1 MSKATINK
9 LILMR
14 RLFKIFITFC
24 ITNTYAQEM
33 IVLDSVTHKNLEEV
47 VVTATR
53 NERKLG
59 TLPMPVTLIN
69 QKQIRAMGSLRLND
83 VLAEQTGLFIQ
94 NDHGQGIQIQ
104 GFSPDYTLIL
114 LDGEPLV
121 GRTAGTLELSRL
133 AVGNIKQIEI
143 VKGPSSSLYGSEALA
158 GVVNIITS
166 PPTPEGGA
174 FKGNFSTRYGT
185 NQTSDL
191 SGSLGFR
198 KNKLG
203 LNLFVNRY
211 QSGGYDFTPEVFGAT
226 VSPFQNYTFDF
237 SDKLKLSVSGRYF
250 TENQE
255 DGFLVNTDKISGN
268 GSVKDWNFNP
278 VLRYSVSDKLKATA
292 RFYSTNYQTNSSLSY
307 QKDAKIYDETFFNQ
321 TFQRPELQIDY
332 ALNAKHNFTFGAG
345 RIWESVEATRYE
357 DVKRFETNYGFFQYE
372 NTMVKS
378 LNLTL
383 GGRFDAHS
391 AYRSQYSPKV
401 SAAYELSP
409 KITLRGSVG
418 VGFKAPDFRQLYL
431 NFTNT
436 VAGYSVFGT
445 QEIARGIAQLQAEK
459 QISELLFDV
468 NNLGTLQAESSL
480 AYNLGGVLK
489 LDNGLKISLNT
500 FRNDIDNLIQTQAIA
515 RKTNGQ
521 NVFSY
526 LNLNKA
532 FTQGIESEISKN
544 LSVNNQNFT
553 LSLGYQFLEAKDK
566 EIVDRLERG
575 EVFRRNPETFV
586 TVRVQP
592 SEYEG
597 LFNRSR
603 HSGNVKLFYE
613 NTKHNL
619 TASIRGIYR
628 SRYGFADYNGNSIA
642 DVDNEFVQGYMTW
655 NISVSKVFKK
665 HFRLQTGMDNVF
677 GFTNKIQIPNLAG
690 RLIWVS
696 LGVNFNRKN
705 LKN

>member
-1 MSKATINK
+1 MKTLFSIFLTICLSNIYGQK
-9 LILMR
+9 KYI
-14 RLFKIFITFC
+14 K
-24 ITNTYAQEM
+24 
-33 IVLDSVTHKNLEEV
+33 DSVSHKILEEV

-59 TLPMPVTLIN
+59 SLPMPVTLIN
-69 QKQIRAMGSLRLND
+69 QKQIKAMGSLRLNE
-83 VLAEQTGLFIQ
+83 VLAEQTGLFIK

-174 FKGNFSTRYGT
+174 FKGSFSTRYGT

-203 LNLFVNRY
+203 VNIFVNRY
-211 QSGGYDFTPEVFGAT
+211 QSGEYDFTPEVFGVT
-226 VSPFQNYTFDF
+226 VSPFRNYTFTPKLSYDF
-237 SDKLKLSVSGRYF
+237 SEKLKLSISGRYF

-255 DGFLVNTDKISGN
+255 DGFLVGKDTISGN
-268 GSVKDWNFNP
+268 GNVKDWNFNP
-278 VLRYSVSDKLKATA
+278 VLRYSINDKLKATA

-321 TFQRPELQIDY
+321 TFQRPEFQIDY
-332 ALNAKHNFTFGAG
+332 ALNTNHNFTFGAG

-372 NTMVKS
+372 NTMLKS
-378 LNLTL
+378 LNLTV

-391 AYRSQYSPKV
+391 AYRSQFSPKV

-431 NFTNT
+431 NFTNA

-489 LDNGLKISLNT
+489 LDNGLKISLNA
-500 FRNDIDNLIQTQAIA
+500 FRNDVDNLIQTQAIA

-566 EIVDRLERG
+566 EIVDKLERG

-613 NTKHNL
+613 NTKYNVITSL
-619 TASIRGIYR
+619 RGIYR
-628 SRYGFADYNGNSIA
+628 SRYGFADYNGNGIA
-642 DVDNEFVQGYMTW
+642 DVDNEFVPGFMTW
-655 NISVSKVFKK
+655 NISVSKEFKQ
-665 HFRLQTGMDNVF
+665 HFRLQTGVDNVF
-677 GFTNKIQIPNLAG
+677 GFTNKTQIPNLAG

-696 LGVNFNRKN
+696 LGVNFNKKN
-705 LKN
+705 TKI

>member
-1 MSKATINK
+1 MKTLSIIF
-9 LILMR
+9 LI
-14 RLFKIFITFC
+14 FC
-24 ITNTYAQEM
+24 ISDTYGQSKNTR
-33 IVLDSVTHKNLEEV
+33 DSVAHKNLEEV

-53 NERKLG
+53 NERTLG
-59 TLPMPVTLIN
+59 SLPMPVTVIG
-69 QKQIRAMGSLRLND
+69 QKQIRAMGSLRLNE

-158 GVVNIITS
+158 GVVNIITNS
-166 PPTPEGGA
+166 PSPLTPRGGIHS
-174 FKGNFSTRYGT
+174 GNISMRYGT

-198 KNKLG
+198 KSKLG
-203 LNLFVNRY
+203 VNIFVNRY
-211 QSGGYDFTPEVFGAT
+211 QSRGYDFTPEVFGAT
-226 VSPFQNYTFDF
+226 VSPFLNYTFTPKLSYDF
-237 SDKLKLSVSGRYF
+237 SEKLKLSISGRYF

-255 DGFLVNTDKISGN
+255 DGFLVGKDNVSGE

-278 VLRYSVSDKLKATA
+278 VLRYSVSQKMKATA
-292 RFYSTNYQTNSSLSY
+292 RFYSTNYQTNSTLIY

-332 ALNAKHNFTFGAG
+332 ALNAKHNFSFGAG
-345 RIWESVEATRYE
+345 RIWESVEATRY
-357 DVKRFETNYGFFQYE
+357 DDIKRFETNYGFFQYE
-372 NTMVKS
+372 NTMLKS
-378 LNLTL
+378 LNLTV

-391 AYRSQYSPKV
+391 AYRSQFSPKV
-401 SAAYELSP
+401 SMAYEVST

-431 NFTNT
+431 NFTNA

-445 QEIARGIAQLQAEK
+445 QEIARGIAKLQAEK

-480 AYNLGGVLK
+480 AYNFGGVLK
-489 LDNGLKISLNT
+489 LDNGLKISINA
-500 FRNDIDNLIQTQAIA
+500 FRNDVDNLIQTQAIA

-532 FTQGIESEISKN
+532 FTQGIESEISKQIISGN
-544 LSVNNQNFT
+544 HQISVG
-553 LSLGYQFLEAKDK
+553 LGYQFLEAKDK
-566 EIVDRLERG
+566 EIVDKLERG
-575 EVFRRNPETFV
+575 EVFRRNPETFA

-613 NTKHNL
+613 NTKNNV
-619 TASIRGIYR
+619 TASLRGIYR
-628 SRYGFADYNGNSIA
+628 SRYGFADYNGNGIA
-642 DVDNEFVQGYMTW
+642 DVDNEFVQGFMTW
-655 NISVSKVFKK
+655 DLSISKEFKE
-665 HFRLQTGMDNVF
+665 HLRLQTGVDNIF
-677 GFTNKIQIPNLAG
+677 DFTNKTQMPSMAG

-696 LGVNFNRKN
+696 LGVNFNK
-705 LKN
+705 KK

>member
-1 MSKATINK
+1 MKNLCVIF
-9 LILMR
+9 LI
-14 RLFKIFITFC
+14 IC
-24 ITNTYAQEM
+24 ESNTYGQKKNFQ
-33 IVLDSVTHKNLEEV
+33 DSVVNKNLEEV
-47 VVTATR
+47 VITATR
-53 NERKLG
+53 NEKKLG
-59 TLPMPVTLIN
+59 SLPMPVTLIS
-69 QKQIRAMGSLRLND
+69 QKQIRAMGSLRLNE

-158 GVVNIITS
+158 GVVNIITEK
-166 PPTPEGGA
+166 PNGT
-174 FKGNFSTRYGT
+174 KGDFSARYGT
-185 NQTSDL
+185 NHTSDL

-203 LNLFVNRY
+203 VNIFVNRY
-211 QSGGYDFTPEVFGAT
+211 QSGGYDFTPEVFGAM
-226 VSPFQNYTFDF
+226 VSPFLNYTFTPKVSYDF
-237 SDKLKLSVSGRYF
+237 SEKLKLSISGRYF
-250 TENQE
+250 AENQE

-278 VLRYSVSDKLKATA
+278 VLRYSVSQKLKATA
-292 RFYSTNYQTNSSLSY
+292 RFYTTNYQTNSTLTY
-307 QKDAKIYDETFFNQ
+307 QKDAKVYDETFFNQ

-372 NTMVKS
+372 NTMLKS
-378 LNLTL
+378 LSLTV

-391 AYRSQYSPKV
+391 AYRSQFSPKA
-401 SAAYELSP
+401 SAAYEISP

-431 NFTNT
+431 NFTNA

-489 LDNGLKISLNT
+489 LDNDLKISLNA

-532 FTQGIESEISKN
+532 FTQGIEADVTKQITSEN
-544 LSVNNQNFT
+544 HQFSVG
-553 LSLGYQFLEAKDK
+553 LGYQFLEAKDK
-566 EIVDRLERG
+566 DVVEKLERG
-575 EVFRRNPETFV
+575 EVFRRNLETFV
-586 TVRVQP
+586 TMRVQP

-613 NTKHNL
+613 NTKHNV
-619 TASIRGIYR
+619 TASLRGIYR
-628 SRYGFADYNGNSIA
+628 SKYGFADYNGNGIA

-655 NISVSKVFKK
+655 NVSVSKEFKE

-677 GFTNKIQIPNLAG
+677 GVTNKTQIPNLAG

-696 LGVNFNRKN
+696 LGVNFNKKN
-705 LKN
+705 LNN

>member
-1 MSKATINK
+1 MRILFIIF
-9 LILMR
+9 LIS
-14 RLFKIFITFC
+14 C
-24 ITNTYAQEM
+24 VSNTYGQNKN
-33 IVLDSVTHKNLEEV
+33 VLDSVTHKNLEEV

-53 NERKLG
+53 SERILAS
-59 TLPMPVTLIN
+59 LPMPVTLIG
-69 QKQIRAMGSLRLND
+69 QKQIKAMGSLRLNE

-158 GVVNIITS
+158 GVVNIITEK
-166 PPTPEGGA
+166 PNGT
-174 FKGNFSTRYGT
+174 KGSFSARYGT

-198 KNKLG
+198 KNKVG
-203 LNLFVNRY
+203 VNIFINRY
-211 QSGGYDFTPEVFGAT
+211 QSGGYDFTPEIFGAT
-226 VSPFQNYTFDF
+226 VSPFLNYTFTPKLSYDF
-237 SDKLKLSVSGRYF
+237 SEKIKFSVSGRYF
-250 TENQE
+250 TENQK
-255 DGFLVNTDKISGN
+255 DGFVAGKDKVSGK
-268 GSVKDWNFNP
+268 GIVKDWNFNP
-278 VLRYSVSDKLKATA
+278 VLRYSVSPKMKATA
-292 RFYSTNYQTNSSLSY
+292 RFYTTEYQTNSTLIY
-307 QKDAKIYDETFFNQ
+307 QKDAQIYDETFFNQ

-332 ALNAKHNFTFGAG
+332 ALNAKNNFSFGAG
-345 RIWESVEATRYE
+345 KIWESVEATRYD

-378 LNLTL
+378 LNLTV

-391 AYRSQYSPKV
+391 AYRSQFSPKV
-401 SAAYELSP
+401 SMAYEVSP

-431 NFTNT
+431 NFTNA

-445 QEIARGIAQLQAEK
+445 QEIATGITRLQAEK

-468 NNLGTLQAESSL
+468 NKLGTLQAESSL
-480 AYNLGGVLK
+480 AYNFGGVLK
-489 LDNGLKISLNT
+489 LDDGLKINVNA
-500 FRNDIDNLIQTQAIA
+500 FRNDVDNLIQTQAIA

-532 FTQGIESEISKN
+532 FTQGIETDITKQITLDKHQ
-544 LSVNNQNFT
+544 LSF
-553 LSLGYQFLEAKDK
+553 SLGYQFLEAKDK
-566 EIVDRLERG
+566 DVVEELERG

-613 NTKHNL
+613 NTKNNVTTSL
-619 TASIRGIYR
+619 RGIYR
-628 SRYGFADYNGNSIA
+628 SRYGFADYNGNGIA

-655 NISVSKVFKK
+655 NISVSKEFKE
-665 HFRLQTGMDNVF
+665 HFRLQTGIDNAF
-677 GFTNKIQIPNLAG
+677 DFTNKTQIPNLAG
-690 RLIWVS
+690 RLMWVS
-696 LGVNFNRKN
+696 LSVNFNKKN
-705 LKN
+705 LNN

>member
-1 MSKATINK
+1 MKK
-9 LILMR
+9 LSI
-14 RLFKIFITFC
+14 IFSIIC
-24 ITNTYAQEM
+24 ISNIYGQKKN
-33 IVLDSVTHKNLEEV
+33 VLDSLAHGNLEEV

-53 NERKLG
+53 NERTLSS
-59 TLPMPVTLIN
+59 LPMPVTLIN
-69 QKQIRAMGSLRLND
+69 QKQIRAMGSLRLNE

-133 AVGNIKQIEI
+133 AVGNIKQIEV

-158 GVVNIITS
+158 GVVNIITEK
-166 PPTPEGGA
+166 PNGT
-174 FKGNFSTRYGT
+174 KGNFSTRYGT

-191 SGSLGFR
+191 SGSVGFR

-203 LNLFVNRY
+203 VNIFINRY
-211 QSGGYDFTPEVFGAT
+211 QSGGYDFTPEVFGTT
-226 VSPFQNYTFDF
+226 VSPFLNYTFTPKVSYDF
-237 SDKLKLSVSGRYF
+237 SEKLKFSISGRYF

-255 DGFLVNTDKISGN
+255 DGFLVGKDNVSGE

-278 VLRYSVSDKLKATA
+278 VLRYSVSQKLKATA
-292 RFYSTNYQTNSSLSY
+292 RFYSTNYQTNSTLTY

-332 ALNAKHNFTFGAG
+332 ALNAKHNFSFGTG
-345 RIWESVEATRYE
+345 RIWESVEATRY
-357 DVKRFETNYGFFQYE
+357 DDTKRFETNYGFFQYE
-372 NTMVKS
+372 NTQFNH
-378 LNLTL
+378 LNLTI

-391 AYRSQYSPKV
+391 AYQSQFSPKF

-431 NFTNT
+431 NFTNA

-445 QEIARGIAQLQAEK
+445 QEIAQGIARLQAEK
-459 QISELLFDV
+459 QISELLFEV
-468 NNLGTLQAESSL
+468 NKLGTLQAESSL
-480 AYNLGGVLK
+480 AYNFGGVLK
-489 LDNGLKISLNT
+489 LDNGLKISLNA
-500 FRNDIDNLIQTQAIA
+500 FRNDVNNLIQTQAIA

-532 FTQGIESEISKN
+532 FTQGIETDISKT
-544 LSVNNQNFT
+544 LSVNSQTFT
-553 LSLGYQFLEAKDK
+553 VSLGYQFLEAKDK
-566 EIVDRLERG
+566 EIVDKLERG

-613 NTKHNL
+613 NTKSNI
-619 TASIRGIYR
+619 TTSIRGIYR
-628 SRYGFADYNGNSIA
+628 SRYGFADYNGNGIA

-655 NISVSKVFKK
+655 NISVSKEFKE
-665 HFRLQTGMDNVF
+665 HFRLQAGVDNVF
-677 GFTNKIQIPNLAG
+677 GFTNKTQIPNLAG

-696 LGVNFNRKN
+696 LGVNFSK
-705 LKN
+705 KK